1 MKANEVKLLKF
12 LQGPKQFLIPIFQR
26 RYSWERRHCEQ
37 LWRDVLHIGQDKKAQ
52 AHFLGSVVY
61 MEHGIYSA
69 SAVTQLVVIDGQQRL
84 TTLSLLLS
92 ALGRAI
98 ELRGSKIDITK
109 KKLENYYLFN
119 ADEEDEYRYKQ
130 LLTRRD
136 SDTLIQL
143 LEGKELPV
151 DISHSLVENYHFFED
166 KLNDADLKAVYEGIQ
181 KLIIVDISLNRDY
194 DNAQLIFESLNST
207 GLELSQADLIRN
219 YVLMEQEPD
228 FQKRLYEDY
237 WYPMERRFGEEYTK
251 RFDRFI
257 RDYLTLKT
265 GQIPKVNEVYD
276 RFKDYTQGKKSPEAL
291 EEIIEDIHRHSK
303 HYVRIA
309 LLEEEDSE
317 LRTRLEDIHTLE
329 VEVTFPFLLGVYE
342 DYTRDQINKTDV
354 IEIFLLI
361 ESYVFRRAMCG
372 IPTNILNKTFA
383 ALTGQID
390 KEDCLQNL
398 KVAFSHMTG
407 TQRFPS
413 DTEFQQGFLVK
424 DAYNFDRCKYLLLKL
439 ENHERKEPISFED
452 YTIEHVMP
460 RSPSDEW
467 QAELGENWR
476 DTHEKYLHTIGNLTL
491 TGYNPELSN
500 STFMEKQH
508 MEGGFLD
515 SPLRLNS
522 SLREVERWD
531 EDAIVKRAGM
541 FSEKALNIWRHH
553 GVLKEIERPQKTGW
567 TLDDFPYLSGELL
580 DLFEQLKQQI
590 LCLDVSISEQINKHY
605 IVYKSNKTFVS
616 ITPQAK
622 RLRLILNLP
631 FAEIQDPKKRCRD
644 VANIGT
650 LGMGDVDVVISSENE
665 INYIMFLIRQAY
677 EKQEPHQPQ

>member
-1 MKANEVKLLKF
+1 MKANGVKLLKF

-37 LWRDVLHIGQDKKAQ
+37 LWRDVLHIGQDKKAR

-143 LEGKELPV
+143 LEGKELPA

-317 LRTRLEDIHTLE
+317 LRACLEDIHTLE

-342 DYTRDQINKTDV
+342 DGSSTVK
-354 IEIFLLI
+354 
-361 ESYVFRRAMCG
+361 CG
-372 IPTNILNKTFA
+372 
-383 ALTGQID
+383 
-390 KEDCLQNL
+390 
-398 KVAFSHMTG
+398 H
-407 TQRFPS
+407 
-413 DTEFQQGFLVK
+413 
-424 DAYNFDRCKYLLLKL
+424 
-439 ENHERKEPISFED
+439 
-452 YTIEHVMP
+452 
-460 RSPSDEW
+460 
-467 QAELGENWR
+467 
-476 DTHEKYLHTIGNLTL
+476 
-491 TGYNPELSN
+491 
-500 STFMEKQH
+500 
-508 MEGGFLD
+508 
-515 SPLRLNS
+515 
-522 SLREVERWD
+522 
-531 EDAIVKRAGM
+531 KR
-541 FSEKALNIWRHH
+541 
-553 GVLKEIERPQKTGW
+553 
-567 TLDDFPYLSGELL
+567 
-580 DLFEQLKQQI
+580 
-590 LCLDVSISEQINKHY
+590 
-605 IVYKSNKTFVS
+605 
-616 ITPQAK
+616 
-622 RLRLILNLP
+622 
-631 FAEIQDPKKRCRD
+631 
-644 VANIGT
+644 
-650 LGMGDVDVVISSENE
+650 
-665 INYIMFLIRQAY
+665 
-677 EKQEPHQPQ
+677 

>member
-1 MKANEVKLLKF
+1 MKANEVQLLKF

-37 LWRDVLHIGQDKKAQ
+37 LWEDILHIGQDKKAH

-98 ELRGSKIDITK
+98 ELRSVKIDITRR
-109 KKLENYYLFN
+109 KLENYYLFN

-136 SDTLIQL
+136 SNTLIQL
-143 LEGKELPV
+143 LEGKELPPDV
-151 DISHSLVENYHFFED
+151 SHSLVENYHFFED
-166 KLNDADLKAVYEGIQ
+166 KLKNSDLKAVYEGIQ

-219 YVLMEQEPD
+219 YVLMEQELA
-228 FQKRLYEDY
+228 FQKKLYEDY

-265 GQIPKVNEVYD
+265 GQIPKVNAVYD
-276 RFKDYTQGKKSPEAL
+276 RFKEFTHGKKSPEAL
-291 EEIIEDIHRHSK
+291 EDVIEDPHRHSK

-309 LLEEEDSE
+309 RLEEDDSD
-317 LRTRLEDIHTLE
+317 LYACLEDIHALE

-342 DYTRDQINKTDV
+342 DFSQGQINKSEV
-354 IEIFLLI
+354 VEIILLI
-361 ESYVFRRAMCG
+361 VSYVFRRAMCG

-383 ALTGQID
+383 ALTQQID
-390 KEDCLQNL
+390 KEDYLQSL
-398 KVAFSHMTG
+398 KDAFSEMKG

-439 ENHERKEPISFED
+439 ENHERKEPISIED

-460 RSPSDEW
+460 QSLSD
-467 QAELGENWR
+467 
-476 DTHEKYLHTIGNLTL
+476 
-491 TGYNPELSN
+491 
-500 STFMEKQH
+500 
-508 MEGGFLD
+508 
-515 SPLRLNS
+515 
-522 SLREVERWD
+522 
-531 EDAIVKRAGM
+531 
-541 FSEKALNIWRHH
+541 
-553 GVLKEIERPQKTGW
+553 
-567 TLDDFPYLSGELL
+567 
-580 DLFEQLKQQI
+580 
-590 LCLDVSISEQINKHY
+590 
-605 IVYKSNKTFVS
+605 
-616 ITPQAK
+616 
-622 RLRLILNLP
+622 
-631 FAEIQDPKKRCRD
+631 
-644 VANIGT
+644 
-650 LGMGDVDVVISSENE
+650 
-665 INYIMFLIRQAY
+665 
-677 EKQEPHQPQ
+677 

>member
-26 RYSWERRHCEQ
+26 RYSWEQRHCEQ
-37 LWRDVLHIGQDKKAQ
+37 LWEDILHIGQEKKSH

-98 ELRGSKIDITK
+98 ESRGVKIDITRR
-109 KKLENYYLFN
+109 KLENYYLFN
-119 ADEEDEYRYKQ
+119 ADEEDSNRYKQ

-143 LEGKELPV
+143 LEDKELPPDV
-151 DISHSLVENYHFFED
+151 SHTLVENYRFFED
-166 KLNDADLKAVYEGIQ
+166 KLKNADLIAVYEGIQ
-181 KLIIVDISLNRDY
+181 KLIIVDISLNRDF

-219 YVLMEQEPD
+219 YVLMEQDPD
-228 FQKRLYEDY
+228 FQKKLYEDY

-265 GQIPKVNEVYD
+265 GQIPKVNSVYD
-276 RFKDYTQGKKSPEAL
+276 RFKDYTHGKKSPDAL

-309 LLEEEDSE
+309 LLEEDDTE
-317 LRTRLEDIHTLE
+317 LHACLEEIHALE

-342 DYTRDQINKTDV
+342 DYSNGVINKLEV
-354 IEIFLLI
+354 IDIILLI
-361 ESYVFRRAMCG
+361 GSYVFRRAMCG
-372 IPTNILNKTFA
+372 IPTNILNRTFA
-383 ALTGQID
+383 ALTQQID
-390 KEDCLQNL
+390 KREYIQSL
-398 KVAFSHMTG
+398 KVAFSNMTG
-407 TQRFPS
+407 TQRFPT

-424 DAYNFDRCKYLLLKL
+424 DAYNFDRCAYLLLKL
-439 ENHERKEPISFED
+439 ENHERKEPISIED

-460 RSPSDEW
+460 RSLSDEW
-467 QAELGENWR
+467 QVELGENWSEVY
-476 DTHEKYLHTIGNLTL
+476 EKYLHTIGNLTL
-491 TGYNPELSN
+491 TAYNPELSN
-500 STFMEKQH
+500 SIFKEKQEIH
-508 MEGGFLD
+508 GGFND
-515 SPLRLNS
+515 SPLYLNR
-522 SLREVERWD
+522 SLAQADRWNQ
-531 EDAIVKRAGM
+531 ESIVNRAEM
-541 FSEKALNIWRHH
+541 FSVRALKIWRYH
-553 GVLKEIERPQKTGW
+553 GLTRVIEPSEEKGW
-567 TLDDFPYLSGELL
+567 TIDDFSYLTGDMM
-580 DLFEQLKQQI
+580 DLFEQLKHSI
-590 LCLDVSISEQINKHY
+590 LCLDASIEEQINKHY
-605 IVYKSNKTFVS
+605 IVYKSNKNFVS

-622 RLRLILNLP
+622 RLLLTLNLP
-631 FAEIQDPKKRCRD
+631 FAEISDPKRRCRD
-644 VANIGT
+644 VASIGK
-650 LGMGDVDVVISSENE
+650 LGHGDIQVGISSEE
-665 INYIMFLIRQAY
+665 EVNYIMFLIRQAY
-677 EKQEPHQPQ
+677 EKRKSDRL